1 MKSIYRLLSGWLLAG
16 FGVAWLATGFLVYS
30 AVRYG
35 LEGRFD
41 AELRAMASEVRFLL
55 PEGRLLQQAQPSAY
69 WFDFYRPDSGLYFEA
84 WDEYGVFS
92 DRSASLGERE
102 LPRPDSVGAE
112 PRFWN
117 ATLAS
122 GEKVRLV
129 AQQYLQAAPAPA
141 GEETFPINVV
151 VARDRRPLDAALR
164 RLLAATVSGGILLV
178 PVFLAIVWLAVR
190 RGLRPLRGFAER
202 TAGFGMDSLHE
213 RFETDGLPAE
223 LLPVSRRLNELLG
236 RLEEGIERERRLN
249 QDLAHELKTPVAELK
264 TIAEVALAWPEAD
277 MAKNIQ
283 AVLAAANQMQTII
296 DNMLMLARWERQTER
311 PAMESTPV
319 DQLIEECWLGCAAAA
334 QAKQLRVH
342 TTISAGATLRTN
354 PELFRIVVGNLFSN
368 AVEYCPAGGELS
380 VGVQVLGDHFQLA
393 VANTVE
399 NLDAD
404 AVSHLFER
412 FWRRDPARHGNGHA
426 GLGLPLAKTC
436 AAIMGLSIAAELDET
451 QHKIVFRLFQPSA
464 TAGGNADSI

>member
-16 FGVAWLATGFLVYS
+16 FGMAWLATGFLIYA

-55 PEGRLLQQAQPSAY
+55 PEGRQLRQAQPSAY
-69 WFDFYRPDSGLYFEA
+69 WFDFYRRDSGLYFEA

-102 LPRPDSVGAE
+102 LPRPDFFGAE

-117 ATLAS
+117 ATLAG
-122 GEKVRLV
+122 GERVRLV
-129 AQQYLQAAPAPA
+129 AQQYLQAAPGSA
-141 GEETFPINVV
+141 GEETFPIHVV
-151 VARDRRPLDAALR
+151 VARERRPLDAALR
-164 RLLAATVSGGILLV
+164 RLLAATVSGGVLLV

-202 TAGFGMDSLHE
+202 TAGFGMDSLHK
-213 RFETDGLPAE
+213 RFETAGLPAE

-236 RLEEGIERERRLN
+236 RLEAGVERERRLN

-277 MAKNIQ
+277 GGKNFQ

-311 PAMESTPV
+311 PAMESMPV
-319 DQLIEECWLGCAAAA
+319 APLVEECWLACTAAA
-334 QAKQLRVH
+334 QAKQLQVRI
-342 TTISAGATLRTN
+342 TIPAGAMLRTN
-354 PELFRIVVGNLFSN
+354 PELFRIVVGNLFAN

-380 VGVQVLGDHFQLA
+380 MDGQAAGDQFQLA

-399 NLDAD
+399 NLDAE
-404 AVSHLFER
+404 AASHLFER

-436 AAIMGLSIAAELDET
+436 AAIMGLSLAAELDEANRR
-451 QHKIVFRLFQPSA
+451 IVFRLVHGIPSE
-464 TAGGNADSI
+464 TGCRT